1 MMFNSLD
8 TILIFAVLAFFQVW
22 GGAAIG
28 AGVRG
33 RRWLA
38 VLWGALIGGTPLYF
52 GIERGA
58 VLGAWGALAWQIG
71 CLAVSALAV
80 GLGLP
85 RVRALF
91 LKEGMASLMIG
102 TFIMALGAVLG
113 AWLLRRNAEV
123 WSLLAG
129 GLCFMFGAM
138 WFGAGI
144 RQLRGK

>member
-1 MMFNSLD
+1 MSNSLD
-8 TILIFAVLAFFQVW
+8 TILIFAVLSFFQLW

-33 RRWLA
+33 RRPLS
-38 VLWGALIGGTPLYF
+38 VVWGILIGGVPLYF
-52 GIERGA
+52 GIERVA
-58 VLGAWGALAWQIG
+58 VLGSWAALAWQIG
-71 CLAVSALAV
+71 CLVISALAV

-85 RVRALF
+85 RLRAF
-91 LKEGMASLMIG
+91 LLKDGMALLMIG

-129 GLCFMFGAM
+129 GSCFMFGAM

-144 RQLRGK
+144 RQLRGR